1 MPTQLHPGQF
11 PIGSLA
17 SRAAARRL
25 SEERLSE
32 LDLVEMYSRHE
43 GLKKAEFG
51 EWESHR
57 PGSMTRFCKI
67 PAGMTFDEALAD
79 SGLPTT
85 RTRGEHIRLKIDL

>member
-25 SEERLSE
+25 SEERLSK
-32 LDLVEMYSRHE
+32 LNLVEMYSCHE
-43 GLKKAEFG
+43 GLEKAEFG
-51 EWESHR
+51 EWASHC
-57 PGSMTRFCKI
+57 PGSMTRLCKI
-67 PAGMTFDEALAD
+67 PGGITFDEALAD
-79 SGLPTT
+79 LGLPIR